1 MLRKLLEI
9 CLLAFFFIS
18 CSTVSVTPSMN
29 TAESTNDFMIL
40 IISFISL
47 FEINKVNPFPAPSA
61 PFPLIFLL
69 NLFIAFK
76 AKLLTKPDKLS
87 LAKGIATFVG
97 AFFPKLANHEPKDPP
112 DWIILDI
119 WAWLSFISTDI
130 LLAKVFLILVVC
142 LVVKNNLYGNSS
154 SSKFFLFDL
163 NIVIVFFAADFDLFN
178 CVFVSLTVASW

>member
-1 MLRKLLEI
+1 MLRKLQEI

-87 LAKGIATFVG
+87 LAKGIATFV
-97 AFFPKLANHEPKDPP
+97 
-112 DWIILDI
+112 
-119 WAWLSFISTDI
+119 
-130 LLAKVFLILVVC
+130 V
-142 LVVKNNLYGNSS
+142 
-154 SSKFFLFDL
+154 LFSL
-163 NIVIVFFAADFDLFN
+163 N
-178 CVFVSLTVASW
+178 